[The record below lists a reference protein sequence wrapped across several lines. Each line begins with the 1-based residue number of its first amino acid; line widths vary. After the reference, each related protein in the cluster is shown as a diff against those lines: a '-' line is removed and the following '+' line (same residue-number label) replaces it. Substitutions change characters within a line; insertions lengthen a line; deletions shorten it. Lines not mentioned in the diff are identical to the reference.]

1 MPATLHSRA
10 QRYHAAFP
18 NTDLE
23 TIEAHLA
30 VVNSGTALDRAV
42 TRHLGTYFEINPA
55 RYSLMRALYFSPEK
69 RLPQNKIAQ
78 EMGTSP
84 PNVTQL
90 LDALERDGLVERVIN
105 AENRR
110 VTYARLTAKGEA
122 MCAEMVPDMVRFMD
136 ETMDGL
142 SKQEKQQLTGLLIRL
157 RHNFDR
163 YLSSDA

>member
-1 MPATLHSRA
+1 
-10 QRYHAAFP
+10 
-18 NTDLE
+18 
-23 TIEAHLA
+23 
-30 VVNSGTALDRAV
+30 
-42 TRHLGTYFEINPA
+42 
-55 RYSLMRALYFSPEK
+55 
-69 RLPQNKIAQ
+69 
-78 EMGTSP
+78 MGTSP